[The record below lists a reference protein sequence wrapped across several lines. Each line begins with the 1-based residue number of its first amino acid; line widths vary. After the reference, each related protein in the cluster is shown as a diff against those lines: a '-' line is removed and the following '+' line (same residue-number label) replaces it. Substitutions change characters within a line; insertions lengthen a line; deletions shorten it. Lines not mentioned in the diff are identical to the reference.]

1 MASIKSK
8 VTTVKYRKG
17 FLEKTGKDLQITKV
31 TNEVIVGRDSAVG
44 IETCYGLDCPG
55 IESRWGVKFSAPVQ
69 TSAEAHPASYTM
81 DTGSFLGVKR
91 PGRGLDQPPHIA
103 PRLKQE

>member
-1 MASIKSK
+1 
-8 VTTVKYRKG
+8 
-17 FLEKTGKDLQITKV
+17 
-31 TNEVIVGRDSAVG
+31 
-44 IETCYGLDCPG
+44 
-55 IESRWGVKFSAPVQ
+55 VKFSAPVQ